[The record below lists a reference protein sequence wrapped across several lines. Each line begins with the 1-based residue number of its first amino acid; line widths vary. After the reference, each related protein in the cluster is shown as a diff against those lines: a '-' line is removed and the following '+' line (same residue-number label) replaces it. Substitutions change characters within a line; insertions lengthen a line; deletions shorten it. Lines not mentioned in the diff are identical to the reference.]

1 MAFNGSGTFQRLY
14 SWVNDAAANIKI
26 RADRM
31 DNEMNGMATG
41 LSTCITKDG
50 QTTVTAN
57 LPMAGFI
64 HTGVGD
70 GTARTNYASVGQ
82 AQDGKLNWVAAGG
95 TADAITAVYA
105 IAVTAVADGQLF
117 YVRAGAANATTT
129 PTFSPSGLT
138 ARTIVKN
145 GGSALGIGDISG
157 SGHEMILRYNLANT
171 RYELLNPAITVS
183 TVTDATISTS
193 DITTNNASTAKHG
206 WLKKLSNVATEYMD
220 GTGAWSV
227 PPVTTDATLTTTD
240 ITTNNAS
247 TSKHGFLKKLDN
259 TATNYMDGT
268 GAWSV
273 PAGTP
278 GGLTTIASGSFGAV
292 TLVDITSIPATYRGL
307 VLYIS
312 GASNTVATRALQIE
326 VSTGSA
332 FGSSTHGSRYK
343 QIAGT
348 TITDA
353 SGAPGSGGA
362 RLWTDVTQ
370 TAAQTTHARII
381 FHAYQSGPIKA
392 YEAKVAAAATGASWA
407 TGTEIFSNGFL
418 TDTSAGDTPRTGA
431 ISGIRI
437 TWDNVATGVFDGGT
451 YALYGVN

>member
-227 PPVTTDATLTTTD
+227 PPVTTDATMTTTD

-292 TLVDITSIPATYRGL
+292 TAVDITSIPATYRGL
-307 VLYIS
+307 VLYIYN
-312 GASNTVATRALQIE
+312 ASNSVATRGLMINVNTGQGIGVNHTQQYTQI
-326 VSTGSA
+326 S
-332 FGSSTHGSRYK
+332 
-343 QIAGT
+343 GT
-348 TITDA
+348 TITNPTA
-353 SGAPGSGGA
+353 GSGAC
-362 RLWTDVTQ
+362 LWTTVTQ
-370 TAAQTTHARII
+370 TAAQVTNVMIS
-381 FHAYQSGPIKA
+381 FPAYQSGPIKTWSGEVNPA
-392 YEAKVAAAATGASWA
+392 TTANTWATAATNIWV
-407 TGTEIFSNGFL
+407 NGMLFL
-418 TDTSAGDTPRTGA
+418 TDGA
-431 ISGIRI
+431 SNAIPETRAITGIRI

-451 YALYGVN
+451 YTLYGVN